1 MSPAIA
7 PRLSAVR
14 LLYPYLKKRAR
25 LPLVRRPGPVS
36 YERRANR

>member
-7 PRLSAVR
+7 PYRIAVL
-14 LLYPYLKKRAR
+14 LLYPCLKKRAR

-36 YERRANR
+36 SKRRA

>member
-7 PRLSAVR
+7 PYRIAVL

-25 LPLVRRPGPVS
+25 FPLVRRPGPMS
-36 YERRANR
+36 YKRRA